1 VGCHILAYWSNSN
14 LRNDFSF
21 ISPDALGPPMDKEV
35 KFRQMAL
42 DIDFARGFREMCSV
56 EIEMLSGCCIG

>member
-1 VGCHILAYWSNSN
+1 
-14 LRNDFSF
+14 
-21 ISPDALGPPMDKEV
+21 
-35 KFRQMAL
+35 MAL